1 MGRFSAA
8 KMIGAIDVKFQ
19 NLYNQLIDLL
29 DTGYIVEL
37 AIDKKRIRIEL
48 TPSKGL
54 AFYQDGVYRGGIELV
69 NGVLTLATDILKSA
83 TDNGAYMQFT
93 TEVIGGIT
101 YGVTNWKVWN
111 DSDHTQYFTNLRLY
125 SGADAT
131 STFTGMESNR
141 DGTTSINISANQE
154 TSAESQ
160 PAFIL
165 LTSVDDADGDPSINI
180 TVENKAGNVMSI
192 DVLPT
197 DIDIRNESGTLLKIF
212 KTGEINAPNI
222 SIRANNAAALAAGLS
237 VGSLYR
243 TGADPD
249 VLCIVH

>member
-19 NLYNQLIDLL
+19 NFYNQLIDLL
-29 DTGYIVEL
+29 NTGYVVEL
-37 AIDKKRIRIEL
+37 TIDKKKIRVEL

-111 DSDHTQYFTNLRLY
+111 DSDHTEYFTNLRLY
-125 SGADAT
+125 SGADAV

-154 TSAESQ
+154 TASESQ

-165 LTSVDDADGDPSINI
+165 LTSVDDADGDPSIYN
-180 TVENKAGNVMSI
+180 TVENKAGKLLSFEI
-192 DVLPT
+192 TPDK
-197 DIDIRNESGTLLKIF
+197 IDIRAFAGVVFTVRENGTV
-212 KTGEINAPNI
+212 NI
-222 SIRANNAAALAAGLS
+222 PSVTVYANNAAALAGGLVAGD
-237 VGSLYR
+237 LYR
-243 TGADPD
+243 NNADPD
-249 VLCIVH
+249 HLCIVH